1 MKRTLL
7 PGVPYPLGATVR
19 KKGTNFALFSE
30 KATQVDL
37 CLFDANGNETDC
49 QPLRERTA
57 FVWHGFIRDIGPG
70 QLYGYRVHGPWD
82 PQNGHRFNPRKLLVD
97 PYAKAISGQVNWKGP
112 IFPYDVASGDDLKI
126 DEQDSADSI
135 PKSVVCDS
143 SFNWGDDSPPRT
155 PLADSVIYEVNVRG
169 FSKLNPR
176 IPEKL
181 RGTYAGLAHPE
192 SIKYFK
198 KLGVTAVELMP
209 IHHFIDEGNLVNQGL
224 SDYWGYNTL
233 GYFAPM
239 SRYCSCGDDGGQVRE
254 FKEMVKALHKAGIE
268 VILDVVYNH
277 TCEGNH
283 LGPVLS
289 WKGVCNTTYYRTVP
303 GDARHYM
310 DYTGTGNTLNVQNP
324 QVLKMIMDSLRYWT
338 TVMHV
343 DGFRFDLAATLAR
356 ELHDVSKL
364 SSFFDT
370 IHQDPTIADV
380 KLIAEPWDVGEG
392 GYQVGQF
399 PVLWA
404 EWNGKYRDT
413 VRRFWKGD
421 AGQLSD
427 FGYRLTGS
435 SDLYQFDGRKP
446 YASINFVTAHDG
458 FTLCD
463 LVSYNQKH
471 NEANHE
477 NNKDGTDNNDSWNMG
492 AEGPTT
498 DRAINALRERQI
510 RNFLA
515 TLMLS
520 QGVPMLTGGDEFARS
535 QQGNNNCYCQ
545 DSELTW
551 FDWKLDRRRKRLLEF
566 TSKLIHLRL
575 AHPNLHRRKFFQ
587 DREIRR
593 RGENKVI
600 HDIAWFNPD
609 GNQVSDEVWS
619 AGWSRSIALLLNGQT
634 LQVTDEEGQP
644 VIDDSFLI
652 IVNAADQGVEFT
664 LPPSI
669 SANGWCQV
677 MDTENVDDP
686 FAHAALGEKVIVG
699 GRAMKLLSDELY
711 TPPRESQSEPLIESE
726 PANQSE
732 PANESS
738 SSSPQQADKSVN

>member
-7 PGVPYPLGATVR
+7 PGIPYPLGATVH
-19 KKGTNFALFSE
+19 KKGTNFAIFSE
-30 KATQVDL
+30 KAERVDL
-37 CLFDANGNETDC
+37 CLFDANGNEIDC
-49 QPLRERTA
+49 LTFRERTA
-57 FVWHGFIRDIGPG
+57 FVWHGFVRDIAPG

-82 PQNGHRFNPRKLLVD
+82 PENGLRFNAKKLLVD
-97 PYAKAISGQVNWKGP
+97 PYARAIYGQVNWKGP
-112 IFPYDVASGDDLKI
+112 IFPYDAASGDDLKM
-126 DEQDSADSI
+126 DEQDDADSI
-135 PKSVVCDS
+135 PKSVVCDDR
-143 SFNWGDDSPPRT
+143 FDWEDDCPPRT
-155 PLADSVIYEVNVRG
+155 PLADSVIYEVHVKG

-176 IPEKL
+176 IPQEL
-181 RGTYAGLAHPE
+181 RGTYAGLARPE
-192 SIKYFK
+192 SIEYFK
-198 KLGVTAVELMP
+198 KLGVTAVELLP
-209 IHHFIDEGNLVNQGL
+209 IHHFINEGHLVAKGL
-224 SDYWGYNTL
+224 TDYWGYNTL
-233 GYFAPM
+233 GYFAPT
-239 SRYCSCGDDGGQVRE
+239 SRYCSCGDSGGQVRE
-254 FKEMVKALHKAGIE
+254 FKKMVKELHKAGIE

-289 WKGVCNTTYYRTVP
+289 WKGVCNTSYYRTVP
-303 GDARHYM
+303 GDPRHYM

-370 IHQDPTIADV
+370 IHQDPTIANV

-421 AGQLSD
+421 EGQLSD

-471 NEANHE
+471 NEANLDD
-477 NNKDGTDNNDSWNMG
+477 NRDGADHNDSWNMG
-492 AEGPTT
+492 VEGPTDDAET
-498 DRAINALRERQI
+498 RVLRERQM

-520 QGVPMLTGGDEFARS
+520 QGVPMLTGGDEFARTQRGS
-535 QQGNNNCYCQ
+535 NNAYCQ
-545 DSELTW
+545 DNELSW
-551 FDWKLDRRRKRLLEF
+551 FDWNLDEPRQRLLEF
-566 TSKLIHLRL
+566 TSKLIHFRL
-575 AHPNLHRRKFFQ
+575 EHPSLHRRKFFQ
-587 DREIRR
+587 DREIRW
-593 RGENKVI
+593 RGQNHVI

-609 GNQVSDEVWS
+609 GNHVSDEVWS
-619 AGWSRSIALLLNGQT
+619 TGWMRSIALFLNGRT
-634 LQVTDEEGQP
+634 LQVTDEEGRP

-652 IVNAADQGVEFT
+652 IVNAAEGGVEFT
-664 LPPSI
+664 LPQPFSGRRWQQI
-669 SANGWCQV
+669 
-677 MDTENVDDP
+677 MDTENIEDP
-686 FAHAALGEKVIVG
+686 FAPANVGEKVIVG
-699 GRAMKLLSDELY
+699 GRSMKLLTDAA
-711 TPPRESQSEPLIESE
+711 
-726 PANQSE
+726 PAV
-732 PANESS
+732 ATGSS
-738 SSSPQQADKSVN
+738 TAQADEGAGQSRVTDGSCGRLRS